1 MSIFKRIFG
10 PSQEE
15 IWQQLCNQIPNAE
28 FIKGGFWQ
36 GSNRVVVTFK
46 CWKIILDTYTTSHT
60 TSGGYGSTY
69 SNSTTYSTSTTY
81 TRMRVAYV
89 SNDGLWFKINRRGW
103 FFELGKLFGGQDIQ
117 VGDPEF
123 ESKFIIQG
131 NNETKIRQLFANAR
145 IRDLILQQPS
155 IVFEIKDNKG
165 FFGQRFPTDVDELY
179 FEVTG
184 TIEDVERLKSL
195 FELFAQT
202 LKQLCSIGSAYE
214 VDPNIEL

>member
-15 IWQQLCNQIPNAE
+15 IWQQLCDEIPNAE

-36 GSNRVVVTFK
+36 GSNRVIVTFK
-46 CWKIILDTYTTSHT
+46 CWEIILDTYTTSHT

-69 SNSTTYSTSTTY
+69 STSTTY
-81 TRMRVAYV
+81 TRMRAAYV

-103 FFELGKLFGGQDIQ
+103 FAELGMLFGRQDIQ
-117 VGDPEF
+117 LGDPEF
-123 ESKFIIQG
+123 ESNFIIQG
-131 NNETKIRQLFANAR
+131 NDEIKVRQLFANAI
-145 IRDLILQQPS
+145 IRDLSLQQPS
-155 IVFEIKDNKG
+155 IVFQIKDNEG
-165 FFGQRFPTDVDELY
+165 FFGQRFPSDVDELY
-179 FEVTG
+179 FEEAG

-202 LKQLCSIGSAYE
+202 LKQLYRIGSACQD
-214 VDPNIEL
+214 DPDMDL